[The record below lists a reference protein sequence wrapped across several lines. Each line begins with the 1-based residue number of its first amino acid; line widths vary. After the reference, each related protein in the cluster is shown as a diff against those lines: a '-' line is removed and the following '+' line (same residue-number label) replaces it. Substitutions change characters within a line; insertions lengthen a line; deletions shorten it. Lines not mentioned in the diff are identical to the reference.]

1 MNSIALADFLRWFV
15 AGLIVFMGTITLLG
29 PRQFAAVCPHVPT
42 RGLDGATA
50 ERVGEA
56 GCRRK
61 ELENVSPA
69 YGVGVGLAWIVFAV
83 CCAMGLGTPAL
94 WYAAA
99 FLTLS
104 VGMAA
109 AFLHVRLAA
118 TKRIALLESRSAT
131 EVVPWY
137 WFAAA
142 TVVALGAVAW
152 SELREPGWP
161 APLVC
166 AAALASAWL
175 AWRIAT
181 APALL
186 TGDDVPAERF
196 VDEHL
201 RFGRATAVLLFAFV
215 EVFVFVMF
223 DIGRSG
229 TFRGS
234 EVIAW
239 TTAFAWLAFS
249 AWTIAAKLRP
259 QRFVPR

>member
-1 MNSIALADFLRWFV
+1 MNGIVLADFLRWFV
-15 AGLIVFMGTITLLG
+15 AGLIGFMGVITLLG
-29 PRQFAAVCPHVPT
+29 PRQFAAVCPHVPM
-42 RGLDGATA
+42 RGLDDATA
-50 ERVGEA
+50 ERVGDA

-69 YGVGVGLAWIVFAV
+69 YGVGIGLAWLAFAA
-83 CCAMGLGTPAL
+83 CCALGVGTPAL

-104 VGMAA
+104 GVMAA
-109 AFLHVRLAA
+109 VFLHVRSVAK
-118 TKRIALLESRSAT
+118 KRIALLSTRSAT

-142 TVVALGAVAW
+142 AVVAVAALAW

-161 APLVC
+161 ALLIC

-181 APALL
+181 MPALL
-186 TGDDVPAERF
+186 SGDDVPAERY

-234 EVIAW
+234 AVLAW

-259 QRFVPR
+259 QRFALR